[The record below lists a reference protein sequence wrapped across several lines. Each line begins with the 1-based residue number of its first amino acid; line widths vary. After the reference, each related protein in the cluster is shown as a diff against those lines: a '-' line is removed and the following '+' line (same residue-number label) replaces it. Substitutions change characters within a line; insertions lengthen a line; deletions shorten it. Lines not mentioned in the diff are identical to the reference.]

1 MKEEVIFR
9 MESAYREDFEV
20 KVITSAALKRPCALS
35 AICAAMKFSSSILPA
50 KWFEH

>member
-20 KVITSAALKRPCALS
+20 KVITSAALKDHVHYRQYARQ
-35 AICAAMKFSSSILPA
+35 
-50 KWFEH
+50 